1 MKQPF
6 LLFVIIAF
14 ASFLTIDK
22 SISAENTRSYTV
34 TFNVNMTDADGF
46 NPDAHTVYLTGTFT
60 GWAEPG
66 TGGSITMNKVEN
78 REGDLIYTTTLQ
90 LAAGQHQYKYFSD
103 AFGSGWAGGEWP
115 GDPNRVIIV
124 GSDMTINNTWGIIDD
139 QPDQFTVTFIVQD
152 ETGQAIADAIITL
165 AGNQNNAGNYVFED
179 MYPGTYDYSV
189 AREGYVTH
197 NGQIEVVDADVT
209 ETVVLLEGTT
219 PAYQVSFML
228 NMADAIAEGDVAF
241 DPEIHEVY
249 ITGTFSGWAMPGTDD
264 SFRLQAAN
272 GNQQWYHLEL
282 ITEAGQHEYKFFLV
296 EDEATWGIGEWA
308 GGSNRSINVEKN
320 KPVFNRF
327 GDIATFSVSL
337 DIVNEAGDP
346 LEDAK
351 VSINGIE
358 NDPGNH
364 SFHYMAPGDYE
375 TMVEK
380 SGYITHYHQ
389 FTVED
394 EDLALTIVM
403 EAEEEPVYIL
413 TFVIKNEDGEYI
425 NDAIITLNDI
435 EYDAGNYVFA
445 DLSPGNYLYSVDK
458 DGYESYQGEAVIV
471 DQDITEMVV
480 LKAIETYAPDI
491 REPEIAFY
499 PNPVSSIL
507 YVNSP
512 DVEIYYSTMLDML
525 GRIVYETTVND
536 YRHEINVSSLKN
548 GIYFLRISTIHGI
561 ITQRI
566 QVVN

>member
-14 ASFLTIDK
+14 ASFAAIDK
-22 SISAENTRSYTV
+22 SMASENTRSYNV

-46 NPDAHTVYLTGTFT
+46 NPGAHTVYLTGSFT

-66 TGGSITMNKVEN
+66 TGGSITMNQVEN
-78 REGDLIYTTTLQ
+78 KEGELVYTTTLE

-124 GSDMTINNTWGIIDD
+124 GSDMTINNTWGIIDEI
-139 QPDQFTVTFIVQD
+139 PDQYTVTFIVQD
-152 ETGQAIADAIITL
+152 ETGQAITDAVITL

-179 MYPGTYDYSV
+179 MYPGTYDYAV
-189 AREGYVTH
+189 GRDGYVTH
-197 NGQIEVVDADVT
+197 NGQIEVVDTDVT
-209 ETVVLLEGTT
+209 ETVVLPEGTT

-249 ITGTFSGWAMPGTDD
+249 ITGTFSGWVTPGTDEN
-264 SFRLQAAN
+264 FRLQN
-272 GNQQWYHLEL
+272 VTGNQHWYHLE
-282 ITEAGQHEYKFFLV
+282 IHAEAGLHEYKFFLV

-308 GGSNRSINVEKN
+308 GGSNRSISVEKN

-327 GDIATFSVSL
+327 GDITTFSVSL
-337 DIVNEAGDP
+337 YIENEGGDHLHDAIVT
-346 LEDAK
+346 
-351 VSINGIE
+351 INGIE
-358 NDPGNH
+358 NDQGNH
-364 SFHYMAPGDYE
+364 SFQYVAPGDYE
-375 TMVEK
+375 IMVKK
-380 SGYITHYHQ
+380 SGYITYNNQ

-394 EDLALTIVM
+394 EDLTLTIVM
-403 EAEEEPVYIL
+403 EAEEEPVYTL
-413 TFVIKNEDGEYI
+413 TFVIENEDGEYI

-435 EYDAGNYVFA
+435 EYDAGSYVFA

-458 DGYESYQGEAVIV
+458 DGYESYQGEVVIV
-471 DQDITEMVV
+471 DQDITEIVV
-480 LKAIETYAPDI
+480 LNPIETFTPFVRD
-491 REPEIAFY
+491 PEITIY

-507 YVNSP
+507 FVNSP
-512 DVEIYYSTMLDML
+512 DVQISSTTMLDML
-525 GRIVYETTVND
+525 GRIVYETAVND
-536 YRHEINVSSLKN
+536 FRHEINVSGLKN
-548 GIYFLRISTIHGI
+548 GIYFLRINAGSEI

>member
-14 ASFLTIDK
+14 ASFAAVNK
-22 SISAENTRSYTV
+22 SIASENTRSYNV

-46 NPDAHTVYLTGTFT
+46 NPDAHTVYLTGSFT

-90 LAAGQHQYKYFSD
+90 LDAGQYQYKYFSD
-103 AFGSGWAGGEWP
+103 AFGAGWAGGEWP

-124 GSDMTINNTWGIIDD
+124 GSDMTINNIWGIIDD
-139 QPDQFTVTFIVQD
+139 QPDQYRVTFVVQD
-152 ETGQAIADAIITL
+152 ETSQAITDATITL
-165 AGNQNNAGNYVFED
+165 AGNQNSAGNYVFEG

-189 AREGYVTH
+189 AREGYVTYH
-197 NGQIEVVDADVT
+197 GQVEVIDADLT
-209 ETVVLLEGTT
+209 ETVTLVEGAT
-219 PAYQVSFML
+219 PVYHISFLL
-228 NMADAIAEGDVAF
+228 NMTDAIAEGDVVF
-241 DPEIHEVY
+241 DPDIHDVY
-249 ITGTFSGWAMPGTDD
+249 ITGTLTGWVMPGTDE
-264 SFRLQAAN
+264 SFRLQAVN
-272 GNQQWYHLEL
+272 RDQEWYHLEL
-282 ITEAGQHEYKFFLV
+282 QADAGLHDYKFFLV

-308 GGSNRSINVEKN
+308 GDPNRSINVEKN

-327 GDIATFSVSL
+327 GDIATFAVSL
-337 DIVNEAGDP
+337 NIMNEAGAP
-346 LEDAK
+346 LHDAI
-351 VSINGIE
+351 VTINGIE

-364 SFHYMAPGDYE
+364 AYQYVAPGDYE
-375 TMVEK
+375 IIVEK
-380 SGYITHYHQ
+380 TGYITHYHE
-389 FTVED
+389 FTVEG

-403 EAEEEPVYIL
+403 EAEEELVYTL
-413 TFVIKNEDGEYI
+413 TFVIENEDGEYI
-425 NDAIITLNDI
+425 NDAIITLNDV
-435 EYDAGNYVFA
+435 EYDAGIYVF
-445 DLSPGNYLYSVDK
+445 DNLSPGTYLYSVDK
-458 DGYESYQGEAVIV
+458 SGYESADGELVIV

-480 LKAIETYAPDI
+480 LKAIETFAPDI
-491 REPEIAFY
+491 REPEIAVY

-512 DVEIYYSTMLDML
+512 DAEISSTTMLDML
-525 GRIVYETTVND
+525 GRIVYGAAVND

-548 GIYFLRISTIHGI
+548 GIYFLRIDAGRGI